1 MLKTTQLNIVQESSA
16 FWRVIFDNPPL
27 NLLDPDTIGELQ
39 QLVAAIEA
47 ADALKVVVF
56 ESANPDYF
64 IAHYDMSR
72 VAETLSA
79 SVPGSLHPW
88 ADFTMRLA
96 HAPVVSIAAV
106 KGRARG
112 VGNEF
117 VLACDLRFASLE
129 RAFFCQP
136 EVAVGIVP
144 GGGAVERLPL
154 LVGRARAI
162 EILLGSDDI
171 DAATA
176 ERYGLVNRAIPDVD
190 FNSFVVTFARRIAS
204 FDKQA
209 LAAVK
214 ALLNR
219 TGLPTPEDLV
229 SGSAM
234 FRQSVSWDGAK
245 ARITRLIKGGLSRPG
260 DFELRL
266 GHHLGALMTS
276 APDNG

>member
-1 MLKTTQLNIVQESSA
+1 MQKMRE
-16 FWRVIFDNPPL
+16 
-27 NLLDPDTIGELQ
+27 
-39 QLVAAIEA
+39 AILERMGFSE

-117 VLACDLRFASLE
+117 VLACDLRFANLE

-154 LVGRARAI
+154 LVGRTRAI

-176 ERYGLVNRAIPDVD
+176 ERYCLVNRTIPSVD
-190 FNSFVVTFARRIAS
+190 SNTLVVTFAQRIAS

-209 LAAVK
+209 PAAVK

-219 TGLPTPEDLV
+219 SDLPTPEDLV

-260 DFELRL
+260 EFELRL
-266 GHHLGALMTS
+266 GHHLGAPMAS
-276 APDNG
+276 APDHR

>member
-1 MLKTTQLNIVQESSA
+1 MRE
-16 FWRVIFDNPPL
+16 
-27 NLLDPDTIGELQ
+27 
-39 QLVAAIEA
+39 AI
-47 ADALKVVVF
+47 L
-56 ESANPDYF
+56 
-64 IAHYDMSR
+64 
-72 VAETLSA
+72 
-79 SVPGSLHPW
+79 
-88 ADFTMRLA
+88 
-96 HAPVVSIAAV
+96 
-106 KGRARG
+106 GRM
-112 VGNEF
+112 
-117 VLACDLRFASLE
+117 
-129 RAFFCQP
+129 
-136 EVAVGIVP
+136 
-144 GGGAVERLPL
+144 
-154 LVGRARAI
+154 GRARAI

-190 FNSFVVTFARRIAS
+190 FNSYVVTFAQRIAS

-219 TGLPTPEDLV
+219 TDLPTPEDLV

-266 GHHLGALMTS
+266 GHHLGALMAS
-276 APDNG
+276 APDNVDRVTVDKAIAMRQTRPSTNVAQDPALMKCWVTLVLLTSGRLAPGAVVPNKNAHVQISSRELPVPVGNLIRLASEAESRNVSIL